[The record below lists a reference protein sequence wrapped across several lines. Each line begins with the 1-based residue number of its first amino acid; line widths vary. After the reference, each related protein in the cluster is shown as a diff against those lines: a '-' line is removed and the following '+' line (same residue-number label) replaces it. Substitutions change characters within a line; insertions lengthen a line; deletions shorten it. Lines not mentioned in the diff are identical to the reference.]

1 MTPKAVK
8 ETTMQ
13 RKTWTAVALL
23 TATLLPGISQA
34 RDTTH
39 FLDFNSVVAEA
50 VQAGRLDGTVKF
62 YLAGNTPAGQVT
74 VINPNVTTS
83 QKTNAFNKTDEEAC
97 RWALQSALIRLQNA
111 AKSAGANAVVDI
123 ASNYKNKEYKDSA
136 KYECHAGALMAGV
149 ALKGKVAN
157 VK

>member
-1 MTPKAVK
+1 
-8 ETTMQ
+8 MQ

>member
-1 MTPKAVK
+1 
-8 ETTMQ
+8 MQ

-50 VQAGRLDGTVKF
+50 MQAGRLDGTVKF